1 MSQSGSNILRVLPS
15 TPEPELPESEK
26 IKQTLRGVVNS
37 RVIDLI
43 TLDASANRVVL
54 QMVEDRPFG
63 TEPEQ
68 LAQLEEKF
76 NNYVDY
82 ILDGWLVRQY
92 PQYKDLPVAI
102 ELLTAT
108 APDETTQKMI
118 TEMSRFASRVA
129 LTFTTIIRN

>member
-43 TLDASANRVVL
+43 TLDATANRVVL

-92 PQYKDLPVAI
+92 PQYKDLPVTI

-108 APDETTQKMI
+108 APDETTQKMLA
-118 TEMSRFASRVA
+118 EMSRFAERVA
-129 LTFTTIIRN
+129 LTFTTSIRN